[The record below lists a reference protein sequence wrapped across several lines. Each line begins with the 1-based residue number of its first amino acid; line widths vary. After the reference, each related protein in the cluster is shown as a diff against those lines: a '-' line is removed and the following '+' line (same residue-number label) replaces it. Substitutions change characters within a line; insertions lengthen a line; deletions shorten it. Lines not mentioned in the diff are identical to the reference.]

1 MKRAIACV
9 LMYAMVISVAAGG
22 NRSAASVKGKLNKKK
37 VTIAIG
43 KNVQLKVKEKGSAR
57 VYWSSSKKKVARV
70 SSSGKVRGYKK
81 GKTVV
86 TAKVKRK
93 GRTKRLKCK
102 VTVVKGAKSVL
113 LTNKNGKRVKSLTL
127 NKYDSVRLFAKMTP
141 RSSNDKATWKSSNND
156 VVTVKNGVVTGQYVG
171 KATIRAT
178 TYSGKKVKVKVAV
191 KAPTLKNTLKDTYKA
206 DFKIGVAANTWQMEG
221 AGAYAKAKELISEQF
236 NSITMENQMKPHVLL
251 SSDNVEKGKDT
262 DVLINEANLE
272 QVLRLASDNG
282 LKLRGHTLIWH
293 NQTPEWFFHKG
304 YDVNQ
309 EYVTKDVMRLRM
321 ESYIKKVLTYCQ
333 THYPGLVYAWDVA
346 NEVVTDEGDY
356 RTKSNWYR
364 VYGDESYITDAFTFA
379 RRYADKDVKLF
390 LNDYNEYNTD
400 KRDKLYHVLK
410 NLYEAG
416 ICDGMGM
423 QSHYLLDYPTLATVK
438 VAIQKYNQIDP
449 GKIEIQ
455 LTELDIHTPNTA
467 VATQKKLAD
476 KYEMLFRMLTDCKR
490 NQKINITGV
499 TFWGLTDADTWLT
512 DFKGEASYPA
522 LFGGDYAAKP
532 SYFAVLNAMKPE

>member
-236 NSITMENQMKPHVLL
+236 NSITMENQMKPQVLL

-512 DFKGEASYPA
+512 DFKGEDRKS
-522 LFGGDYAAKP
+522 
-532 SYFAVLNAMKPE
+532 VV